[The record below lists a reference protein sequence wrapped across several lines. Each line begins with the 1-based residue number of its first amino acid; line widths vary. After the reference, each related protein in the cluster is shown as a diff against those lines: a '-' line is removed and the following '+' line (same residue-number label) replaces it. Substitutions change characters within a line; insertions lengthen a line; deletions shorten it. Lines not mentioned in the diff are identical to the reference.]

1 MPASRLPQGGTLLV
15 EGGEAPEGRRQVGG
29 APWGTGLD
37 VEVEMQRD
45 WSVYFRSP
53 FLVLLLSSQV
63 VVCLLFLMFDTKLTH
78 ALLYFS
84 FFLSV
89 IKQIRQN
96 LTQTVDISE

>member
-1 MPASRLPQGGTLLV
+1 MPASRLPQGGALLV

-63 VVCLLFLMFDTKLTH
+63 FVCLLFFN
-78 ALLYFS
+78 
-84 FFLSV
+84 V
-89 IKQIRQN
+89 
-96 LTQTVDISE
+96 